1 MQSIHIFRTKFQV
14 IHGQCDFIIFRKT
27 FSLGSAKQLL
37 DLPLG
42 DNGVLSTGPGF
53 YPQILELHALL
64 LLFVRD
70 LLNSK

>member
-1 MQSIHIFRTKFQV
+1 MVNV
-14 IHGQCDFIIFRKT
+14 ISSYSAKHF
-27 FSLGSAKQLL
+27 GSAKQLL

-42 DNGVLSTGPGF
+42 DNGALSTGPGF